1 MRHRWH
7 RVAEYQRVALKLIA
21 EGMLSSTPG
30 ISSHVLAAGLF
41 FRRELTC
48 RALRFAR
55 PVKLVVSRHNPGAE
69 GLANELANAFDG
81 ITIEMKSVGT
91 MQTSG
96 RSSTSSLMESFT
108 TLPSVYASF
117 SRLPS
122 VYPRTSPKVFF
133 LLYLNNETFLGE
145 DGEHLGEQVCAARRR
160 QLDILLVHEN
170 VDQLGGCEFSR
181 WHRICCLAT
190 LALMCTAALH
200 PRVEAYSLCKSRSLW
215 LLLAMALPPSMRIYA
230 SCHLP
235 TRKL

>member
-1 MRHRWH
+1 MQSLHRRRAHNINCLRHRWH

-55 PVKLVVSRHNPGAE
+55 PVKLVVSSHNPGAE

-91 MQTSG
+91 MQTSADR
-96 RSSTSSLMESFT
+96 RSSTSSLSASFT
-108 TLPSVYASF
+108 GL
-117 SRLPS
+117 LS
-122 VYPRTSPKVFF
+122 VYPRTSAKVFF
-133 LLYLNNETFLGE
+133 LLYLNDQTFLGE
-145 DGEHLGEQVCAARRR
+145 DGERLGEQVCAARRR

-170 VDQLGGCEFSR
+170 VEQLGGCEFSR
-181 WHRICCLAT
+181 
-190 LALMCTAALH
+190 
-200 PRVEAYSLCKSRSLW
+200 
-215 LLLAMALPPSMRIYA
+215 
-230 SCHLP
+230 
-235 TRKL
+235 